1 MAFATTTASGKSGFP
16 RAFARG
22 MAVVVVLYALV
33 AGWAW
38 WKDRAELAKLNATLP
53 QQTTVI
59 VRAARPANLPPPA
72 TTAHEEPATHATDA
86 PHDDHAAGTDT
97 ATDTHAD
104 PAPVVEAD
112 DHQTDDHTTTQ
123 AEPPVAGNA
132 VEYMANG
139 MAKAPIKGLFQ
150 VTPDGQL
157 PIVREGDRLR
167 PFDAYRRPFRP
178 VGASGAPIIS
188 ILVNDVGISET
199 LGASVLK
206 DLPPEISVAI
216 TPYAT
221 APDQW
226 MNRAREAGHE
236 VWLKLPVESADYPL
250 SDPGP
255 QTLLINA
262 IEKQNFNKL
271 YWALSR
277 GTGYV
282 GVVTGRE
289 PAFIKSL
296 NDMRPMIN
304 DIYHRGLGFV
314 DGDIQPTDVPRTM
327 AVGMDAP
334 YASTNLWI
342 DHTLTPDAIAAA
354 LTSLER
360 TAANNGTAI
369 GFVNANPLTLKALAE
384 WAPTLQ
390 KKGLVLAPLSA
401 ATRMS
406 K

>member
-1 MAFATTTASGKSGFP
+1 MAFSTTATGPTGKSGFP
-16 RAFARG
+16 RAFVRG
-22 MAVVVVLYALV
+22 MAVVILIYALV

-59 VRAARPANLPPPA
+59 VRAEKPA
-72 TTAHEEPATHATDA
+72 TLPDATTPATEA
-86 PHDDHAAGTDT
+86 PDDHAAAAET
-97 ATDTHAD
+97 
-104 PAPVVEAD
+104 PVVTPEPQPAEA
-112 DHQTDDHTTTQ
+112 T
-123 AEPPVAGNA
+123 AAAIEPPVAGTA
-132 VEYMANG
+132 VEYMENG
-139 MAKAPIKGLFQ
+139 MAKAPITGLFQ

-199 LGASVLK
+199 LGTSVLK

-226 MNRAREAGHE
+226 MKRAREAGHE

-342 DHTLTPDAIAAA
+342 DHTLTPEAIAAA

-401 ATRMS
+401 ATRMA

>member
-1 MAFATTTASGKSGFP
+1 
-16 RAFARG
+16 
-22 MAVVVVLYALV
+22 MAVVILVYALV

-38 WKDRAELAKLNATLP
+38 WKDRAELAKLDATLP

-59 VRAARPANLPPPA
+59 VRAEKPA
-72 TTAHEEPATHATDA
+72 TRPGATTTEPAETTPATEA
-86 PHDDHAAGTDT
+86 SDDHAATTETPVVTPEAQPEETT
-97 ATDTHAD
+97 ATI
-104 PAPVVEAD
+104 ESG
-112 DHQTDDHTTTQ
+112 QT
-123 AEPPVAGNA
+123 EPPVAGTA
-132 VEYMANG
+132 VEYMENG
-139 MAKAPIKGLFQ
+139 MAKAPITGLFQ

-157 PIVREGDRLR
+157 PTLREGDRLR

-188 ILVNDVGISET
+188 ILVSDVGISEA
-199 LGASVLK
+199 LGESVLK

-401 ATRMS
+401 ATRMA